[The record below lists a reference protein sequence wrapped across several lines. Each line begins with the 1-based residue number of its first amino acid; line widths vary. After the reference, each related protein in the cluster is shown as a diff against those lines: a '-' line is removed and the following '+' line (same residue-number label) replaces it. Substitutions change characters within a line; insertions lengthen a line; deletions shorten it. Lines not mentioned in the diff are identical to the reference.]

1 MATRIYFDNAATTP
15 ILPEVIDAMM
25 PYLKEHF
32 GNPSSI
38 YSYGRESRLAIEKS
52 RKSVASMLNAHPSE
66 IFFTSGGTESSNTAI
81 WGAIRDLGCQRIIT
95 SPIEHHATLHTCD
108 FISKTVNIE
117 MSFVK
122 LLANGHID
130 LEDLESNLSSSPKRA
145 LVSIM
150 HANNEIGNI
159 SCMETIG
166 KICQKYDAIFHAD
179 TVQTVGHYPIDLSR
193 TSVDFITGSG
203 HKFHGPKGT
212 GILYINSRNK
222 ISPFIHGG
230 GQERNMRAGTEN
242 IYGIVGFSKA
252 LELANLN
259 HDSDRKHIESL
270 KSYMYASLVDQIDAV
285 RFNGDYNGES
295 LYAVLS
301 VGFPKTERSEMLL
314 YNLDIRNIC
323 ISGGSACTSGA
334 GQDSHVIEALN
345 KEEQATI
352 RFSFNKFNT
361 REEIDTVINHL
372 KELI

>member
-1 MATRIYFDNAATTP
+1 MAPRIYFDNAATTP

-52 RKSVASMLNAHPSE
+52 RKLVASMLNAHPSE

-108 FISKTVNIE
+108 FISKTENIE
-117 MSFVK
+117 LSFVK
-122 LLANGHID
+122 LLANGHVDLDD
-130 LEDLESNLSSSPKRA
+130 LEANLSSSPKRA

-159 SCMETIG
+159 SCLETIG

-193 TSVDFITGSG
+193 ISVDFITGSG

-252 LELANLN
+252 LELATLN
-259 HDSDRKHIESL
+259 HDSDSKHIASL
-270 KSYMYASLVDQIDAV
+270 KSYMHASLVDQIDTV
-285 RFNGDYNGES
+285 TFNGDCLGES

-334 GQDSHVIEALN
+334 DQDSHVIEALN

-361 REEIDTVINHL
+361 REEIDIVINHL

>member
-1 MATRIYFDNAATTP
+1 MTPRIYFDNAATTP

-38 YSYGRESRLAIEKS
+38 YSYGRESRLAIEKA
-52 RKSVASMLNAHPSE
+52 RKSVASILNAHPSE

-81 WGAIRDLGCQRIIT
+81 WGAVRDLGCQRIIT

-108 FISKTVNIE
+108 FISKTANIE
-117 MSFVK
+117 LTFVK
-122 LLANGHID
+122 LQDNGHVDLDD
-130 LEDLESNLSSSPKRA
+130 LEANLSSSPKRA

-159 SCMETIG
+159 SCMEAIG
-166 KICQKYDAIFHAD
+166 KICQKHDAIFHAD

-193 TSVDFITGSG
+193 ISVDFITGSG

-252 LELANLN
+252 LELATLN
-259 HDSDRKHIESL
+259 HDSDSKHIGSL
-270 KSYMYASLVDQIDAV
+270 KSYMHASLVDQIDAV

-301 VGFPKTERSEMLL
+301 VGFPKTARSEMLL

-334 GQDSHVIEALN
+334 DQDSHVIEALH

-361 REEIDTVINHL
+361 RAEIDTVINHL

>member
-1 MATRIYFDNAATTP
+1 
-15 ILPEVIDAMM
+15 MM

-38 YSYGRESRLAIEKS
+38 YSYGRESRLAIEKA
-52 RKSVASMLNAHPSE
+52 RKSVASILNAHPSE

-81 WGAIRDLGCQRIIT
+81 WGAVRDLGCQRIIT

-108 FISKTVNIE
+108 FISKTANIGL
-117 MSFVK
+117 SFVK

-130 LEDLESNLSSSPKRA
+130 LEDLEANLSSSPKRA

-166 KICQKYDAIFHAD
+166 KICQKHDAIFHAD

-193 TSVDFITGSG
+193 ISVDFITGSG

-252 LELANLN
+252 LELATLN
-259 HDSDRKHIESL
+259 HDSDRKHIELL
-270 KSYMYASLVDQIDAV
+270 KSYMHASLVDQIDTV

-301 VGFPKTERSEMLL
+301 VGFPKTARSEMLL

-334 GQDSHVIEALN
+334 DQDSHVIEALH

-361 REEIDTVINHL
+361 RAEIDTVINHL